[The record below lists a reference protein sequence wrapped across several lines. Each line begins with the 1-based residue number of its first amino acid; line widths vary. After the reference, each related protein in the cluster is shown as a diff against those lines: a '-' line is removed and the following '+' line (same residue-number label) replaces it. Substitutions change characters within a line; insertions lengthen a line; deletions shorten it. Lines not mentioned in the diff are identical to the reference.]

1 MNVIQKRLCVIINIK
16 SFISS
21 PSIHTTKR
29 SGSDKDVDVI
39 KVVFKKLNFT
49 VLECKFDFK
58 KTDLDRAL
66 NDIDDKNEF
75 GDFNLKLFL
84 SDCYI
89 HFLLLIQ
96 KKLLYEILLNVI
108 LIHRQQLFGMENL
121 ACFLFKLVD
130 QYGQNMF
137 H

>member
-1 MNVIQKRLCVIINIK
+1 MPVEQPSQVSPSLSIIQQPIPSSLNVIQKRLCVIINIK

-75 GDFNLKLFL
+75 GDF
-84 SDCYI
+84 DC
-89 HFLLLIQ
+89 
-96 KKLLYEILLNVI
+96 
-108 LIHRQQLFGMENL
+108 
-121 ACFLFKLVD
+121 LV
-130 QYGQNMF
+130 MF
-137 H
+137 IMSHG